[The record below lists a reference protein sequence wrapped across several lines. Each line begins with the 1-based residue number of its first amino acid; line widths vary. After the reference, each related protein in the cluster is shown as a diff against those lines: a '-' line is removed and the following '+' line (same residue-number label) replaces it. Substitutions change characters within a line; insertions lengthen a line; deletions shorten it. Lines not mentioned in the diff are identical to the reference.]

1 MEQIKYSFDNFPAV
15 WQRVT
20 ARGAAEPAPDI
31 ACPEEAGRQL
41 LPAAGGLG
49 QSRAR
54 RFIPRPCS
62 NLTKRQQSIVYA
74 NVNSAE

>member
-31 ACPEEAGRQL
+31 ACPEEGDGSFCL
-41 LPAAGGLG
+41 LPEALG

-54 RFIPRPCS
+54 RFIPLP
-62 NLTKRQQSIVYA
+62 
-74 NVNSAE
+74 